1 MFTQGLPSDRH
12 TILRPLLLT
21 GAGIIVLAGAAV
33 ISFHRTTE
41 PPAIPAAH
49 PAPVTSVS
57 PPAPPAAGMPGSRP
71 TFDIVRIDP
80 QGNAVMAG
88 HAPPGSQVII
98 MDGGREI
105 GRVQADQQGSWV
117 FVPGTKM
124 APGARELSLAAR
136 EPDGTTLRSEG
147 SVLLSVPDRG
157 TQNQPALA
165 VLTGPQ
171 RAPRVL
177 DAPGGAT
184 AGKLSLGA
192 VDYDQNGEVRF
203 AGGAPPG
210 TTVRVY
216 VDNHPVGE
224 AVADA
229 HGRWTL
235 APSSPIAPGSHE
247 LRLDQLNRSGQVA
260 SRLALPFKREQL
272 SSAEIAEGS
281 VVVQPGDS
289 LWQLAKKSYDSG
301 IRYTVIYS
309 ANRDQI
315 RDPNLIYPGQ
325 VFAIPAAAD
334 GSSQPST
341 SHSRR

>member
-1 MFTQGLPSDRH
+1 V
-12 TILRPLLLT
+12 
-21 GAGIIVLAGAAV
+21 IVLAGAAI
-33 ISFHRTTE
+33 ISFHRGTE
-41 PPAIPAAH
+41 SPATQAVH
-49 PAPVTSVS
+49 PAPVTSLP
-57 PPAPPAAGMPGSRP
+57 PPAPPAAGQPGSRP

-88 HAPPGSQVII
+88 HAPPGSQVVI

-105 GRVQADQQGSWV
+105 GTVQADQQGSWV
-117 FVPGTKM
+117 FVPSTKM
-124 APGARELSLAAR
+124 APGGRELTLAAR
-136 EPDGTTLRSEG
+136 EPDGTTIRSEG

-157 TQNQPALA
+157 TQENQPALA

-177 DAPGGAT
+177 DAPGGVI

-216 VDNHPVGE
+216 VDNRPVGE

-229 HGRWTL
+229 HGRWSLSPT
-235 APSSPIAPGSHE
+235 SPIAPGNHE
-247 LRLDQLNRSGQVA
+247 LRLDQLNRGGQVA
-260 SRLALPFKREQL
+260 SRLALPFRREQL

-281 VVVQPGDS
+281 VVVQPGES
-289 LWQLAKKSYDSG
+289 LWRLARKSYGSG
-301 IRYTVIYS
+301 VRYTVIYS

-325 VFAIPAAAD
+325 VFAIPAAAAA
-334 GSSQPST
+334 SQPS
-341 SHSRR
+341 R